1 MSDDL
6 TLLASAYLDGQVDAA
21 ERARVEGDPEL
32 LAEVERLRA
41 VRVLIGDIEPSP
53 ISTRE
58 QLLANAL
65 DAWDRLPATERGRD
79 ATPRVLDRSVHPGA
93 AAAGGTISAP
103 TSRADRRR
111 AAVDRGVRGGA
122 AAIVL
127 VLGGGIAAQIVTSGA
142 DEDGDTVADVSEA
155 NGSDEGGDEGGD
167 AASDA
172 ESGAALSEESSA
184 ELSTAAADA
193 VPEAGPAADAT
204 GGTQLDTGID
214 NPAPPGER
222 ELERITTP
230 DELAIFAS
238 DAVGAPVAPEVPA
251 ATSAPIDDL
260 LSDTESAI
268 LDAELPLC
276 LGADYVV
283 GPALYGDVEVV
294 VAVDES
300 RNLAL
305 AYTPVSCREIARAR
319 LP

>member
-1 MSDDL
+1 MNDDL
-6 TLLASAYLDGQVDAA
+6 TLLASAYIDGQVDAA

-32 LAEVERLRA
+32 LAEVDRLRA
-41 VRVLIGDIEPSP
+41 VRVLVGDTEPSP

-58 QLLANAL
+58 ELLANAL
-65 DAWDRLPATERGRD
+65 DAWDRLPAAERNRD

-93 AAAGGTISAP
+93 AAAASTITAP
-103 TSRADRRR
+103 TSLADRRKATFNR
-111 AAVDRGVRGGA
+111 RLIGAA
-122 AAIVL
+122 AAIVV
-127 VLGGGIAAQIVTSGA
+127 VLGGGIAAQIVTSGN
-142 DEDGDTVADVSEA
+142 DDDSDTVADVSATNE
-155 NGSDEGGDEGGD
+155 SGDG
-167 AASDA
+167 ARDA
-172 ESGAALSEESSA
+172 ESSADSSDESSA
-184 ELSTAAADA
+184 DLGAAAGELA
-193 VPEAGPAADAT
+193 PEADLAVDAT
-204 GGTQLDTGID
+204 ESTQLDTGIND
-214 NPAPPGER
+214 AAPPAEL
-222 ELERITTP
+222 ELERLTTP

-260 LSDTESAI
+260 VSDAESAI

-300 RNLAL
+300 RRLAL
-305 AYTPVSCREIARAR
+305 AYTPVSCQEIARAR

>member
-1 MSDDL
+1 MNDDL

-21 ERARVEGDPEL
+21 ERARVEGDPGL

-41 VRVLIGDIEPSP
+41 VRVLIGDVEPSP

-93 AAAGGTISAP
+93 AAAAATITAP
-103 TSRADRRR
+103 TSLADRRR
-111 AAVDRGVRGGA
+111 ASMNRRLLGAA

-127 VLGGGIAAQIVTSGA
+127 VLGGGIAAQIVTSGSN
-142 DEDGDTVADVSEA
+142 DDSDTVADVA
-155 NGSDEGGDEGGD
+155 DVADEGVD

-172 ESGAALSEESSA
+172 ESGAASSEESSA

-193 VPEAGPAADAT
+193 VPEADPAADAT

-251 ATSAPIDDL
+251 ATSAPVDDL

-305 AYTPVSCREIARAR
+305 AYTPVSCQEIARAR